1 MHKKILF
8 LLLSIGLAVVIQPV
22 QLRASS
28 RMAKA
33 CWCVGVASAAVY
45 VLKAHWFEKIF
56 CCGFVSLAYLSVYRY
71 LFREKY
77 PVIHAKE
84 WELFRR
90 NDGGY
95 LFVAF
100 NLLPNGCLLQRL
112 YQCDRQ
118 GAIQDLSTTVALDG
132 DRAFDQ
138 RFRQALG
145 ERGVLIESAASVDQD
160 INPVIFIA
168 ERVAH
173 DLHLQR

>member
-1 MHKKILF
+1 MRKKTLF
-8 LLLSIGLAVVIQPV
+8 LLLSIGWAVVIQPAQV
-22 QLRASS
+22 CAAS
-28 RMAKA
+28 RLTKA
-33 CWCVGVASAAVY
+33 CWCVGVACAAVY
-45 VLKAHWFEKIF
+45 AFKAHWVEKIF
-56 CCGFVSLAYLSVYRY
+56 CCGFASLAYMSVYRH

-77 PVIHAKE
+77 PVIHARE

-100 NLLPNGCLLQRL
+100 DLLSNGCLLQRL
-112 YQCDRQ
+112 YRCDMQ

-145 ERGVLIESAASVDQD
+145 ERGMLIGSAAGIDQD
-160 INPVIFIA
+160 INPVLFIA

-173 DLHLQR
+173 GLHLQG